1 MARPFRPMVSK
12 PQEAL
17 PHASQP
23 TLGNPRIPNAKN
35 WTWDHASLPHIPTL
49 ALTKKMRVGNFFCI
63 PLPFVFSLKGA
74 YCIFL
79 VCFGLAFGRPVSL
92 NILFPV
98 PLPIKK
104 KRKRKK
110 KKAYKCYGLISGKF
124 YFSEDV
130 IFFSTLLAFCIEIN
144 SWSRINFFPY
154 YCPWWAWSCSSAT
167 KTTSILCKEGDMI
180 ARWSTKWS

>member
-79 VCFGLAFGRPVSL
+79 VCFGLAFERPVSL

-98 PLPIKK
+98 SLPIKK
-104 KRKRKK
+104 KEKEKKRK
-110 KKAYKCYGLISGKF
+110 LINVMASF
-124 YFSEDV
+124 QE
-130 IFFSTLLAFCIEIN
+130 
-144 SWSRINFFPY
+144 NF
-154 YCPWWAWSCSSAT
+154 
-167 KTTSILCKEGDMI
+167 ILVKM
-180 ARWSTKWS
+180 